1 MAYTHTHRTNLTRE
15 IKETEMQRQMTILLI
30 VDDKG
35 QKKYFALLFFLL
47 LLFKS
52 HDNDTL
58 YVSYPNMS
66 KEGKTMVD
74 LAVSHPK

>member
-1 MAYTHTHRTNLTRE
+1 
-15 IKETEMQRQMTILLI
+15 MTILLI

-35 QKKYFALLFFLL
+35 QKKYFALLFLL

-66 KEGKTMVD
+66 KEGQTMVD